1 MASPF
6 KMDIWDRSF
15 KWKGPLE
22 ALESAKISVRH
33 NDSGSAVLGVH
44 SSNPRIGVLNT
55 PGTRVGV
62 QFRGGHLI
70 SGLIESRKGSTAEGR
85 GSVRPG
91 TQFFNLVDDKQVLKN
106 IKAWPNPLGTDAQQ
120 GDEAAY
126 YTIGRRPA
134 ETVLKDVFTKNV
146 VRRIGPAVMP
156 FTVEPDLGRGGI
168 MDATFRFHSIYDRM
182 FPSFD
187 LAGLGYNIR
196 TQAGGRI
203 LEVYVPRRF
212 PLPLS
217 TDDRTVQSP
226 NWSLQSPTVSRG
238 VVQGQGQGK
247 ARVIKSFRSSAVEQE
262 WGEVWEVSVDARDTD
277 SGDIYTAR
285 GQEALLEGAARG
297 SVGLDLIEAGYFVFG
312 GPKGIKLGDQLAAH
326 LNGGAASVVDV
337 LREVTMSWD
346 RESQLKISS
355 SIGVKDDPTGPVL
368 EAISTL
374 GKSLRDL
381 KVGQ

>member
-346 RESQLKISS
+346 RENQLKISS